1 VTARTPALAGA
12 MLLAAAIL
20 FPAGASAQPYAA
32 LGNLAFEADADDF
45 RALRARAGGLVRYA
59 SPWDYAGVAA
69 QTTHYSQSGWSE
81 NANGVVGLWRDQN
94 RDTLAGV
101 NVEAGV
107 VRVAGHTRAIG
118 DAVWALRPAETTGIE
133 LLAAAG
139 LVETQAAIE
148 QGIGY
153 TFLGGSIE
161 QALTDR
167 FTVIALGA
175 WQPFTDGNR
184 RTHFRARLIW
194 SALPEHGVT
203 AQFRWRQYD
212 NSKEDVGGA
221 YFNPDH
227 YQQWLGVLA
236 FRKRASGW
244 VWSGAAGAGQESVD
258 HGSRQTTYL
267 AELRGEG
274 PIGGNARLAFHASYN
289 RSAGFSNSPDYWY
302 TLAGAT
308 LIVPF

>member
-1 VTARTPALAGA
+1 MRIGLAALAA
-12 MLLAAAIL
+12 LAAIVLTCSGSAWAQT
-20 FPAGASAQPYAA
+20 FAG
-32 LGNLAFEADADDF
+32 LGNLAYETDADSF
-45 RALRARAGGLVRYA
+45 HATRARVGGLFRYA
-59 SPWDYAGVAA
+59 SPYDYLGVAA
-69 QTTHYSQSGWSE
+69 QATHYSQSGWSE
-81 NANGVVGLWRDQN
+81 NASGVVGLWRDQK

-107 VRVAGHTRAIG
+107 VRVAGYTRAVG
-118 DAVWALRPAETTGIE
+118 DAVWSLRPAEGTGIE

-139 LVETQAAIE
+139 LVETQSAIE

-153 TFLGGSIE
+153 TFWGASIE

-167 FTVIALGA
+167 FTVVALGGY
-175 WQPFTDGNR
+175 QPFTDDNHR
-184 RTHFRARLIW
+184 VHFRARLIW
-194 SALPEHGVT
+194 NALPEHGVT

-212 NSKEDVGGA
+212 NSKTDVGGA

-236 FRKRASGW
+236 FRKRAAGW
-244 VWSGAAGAGQESVD
+244 IWSGAAGGGQENID
-258 HGSRQTTYL
+258 HSTTQTTWL

-274 PIGGNARLAFHASYN
+274 PIGGDARLAVNAVYN

-302 TLAGAT
+302 ALFGVTLM
-308 LIVPF
+308 VPF